1 MPSSRTV
8 SALVFSRKN
17 IGEAD
22 RLVTFF
28 TRQEG
33 LMKVIAK
40 GVRKIPSSRGGHLEP
55 CTRILATITESKAGI
70 YMGNVETED
79 YFHELRTDTDAFM
92 RACAHITL
100 FSRLFDMHQSAPEV
114 FDALI
119 SAWQLYP
126 SLSAEKRIV
135 MDTATSLRI
144 VQHAGLMPDMRSW
157 SNNVKDKTPLVVKYL
172 AEHPDH
178 ASRIVLSSDDARGVA
193 RVMQNLLART
203 LADAGVVYS

>member
-28 TRQEG
+28 TRDEG

-55 CTRILATITESKAGI
+55 CTQIVATITESKAGT

-79 YFHELRTDTDAFM
+79 YFHELHNDMDAFM
-92 RACAHITL
+92 RACAQIKL
-100 FSRLFDMHQSAPEV
+100 FQRLFTEHQPIPEL

-119 SAWQLYP
+119 AGWQVYS
-126 SLSAEKRIV
+126 SLSPEKRIV
-135 MDTATSLRI
+135 LDTAMSLRI

-157 SNNVKDKTPLVVKYL
+157 NSNAKDKTPLVVKYL
-172 AEHPDH
+172 AQHPDH
-178 ASRIVLSSDDARGVA
+178 APRIVLSSDDARGVA

-203 LADAGVVYS
+203 LADANMVYL